1 MSQPIATRNGPQHAP
16 RHGVIHGIITAFP
29 LLLGF
34 VPVAFMLGAE
44 AAQKDFNSVLI
55 MFLTMVNFAGGSEF
69 AAIELWTSP
78 PAVLFIIFVTL
89 LVNSRHII
97 MGATLAPHI
106 KHLPKR
112 KVFTI
117 LFFMA
122 DEVWALSLRDITTQQ
137 QSNPAKKGFRFD
149 FYMGVALSLYITW
162 TVCAGLGAY
171 YGNMLGDLHQYGL
184 HMAFPAMFIVIL
196 VSMWN
201 GKHNA
206 LPWAVSAAVAMLA
219 YHYLPGGW
227 YVILGAMSGM
237 FVVYLQGDKDA

>member
-1 MSQPIATRNGPQHAP
+1 MSTIKTPQHP
-16 RHGVIHGIITAFP
+16 FVEGMITAFP

-44 AAQKDFNSVLI
+44 AAQKDFSSVLI

-78 PAVLFIIFVTL
+78 PSVLFIIFVTFM
-89 LVNSRHII
+89 VNSRHII
-97 MGATLAPHI
+97 MEATLAPHI

-112 KVFTI
+112 KILTT

-122 DEVWALSLRDITTQQ
+122 DEVWALAIQDISKQHKQTP
-137 QSNPAKKGFRFD
+137 SKKGFRFD
-149 FYMGVALSLYITW
+149 FYLGVALSLYVTW
-162 TVCAGLGAY
+162 STFAGLGAY
-171 YGNMLGDLHQYGL
+171 YGGMLGDLHQYGL
-184 HMAFPAMFIVIL
+184 HMAFPALFIVIL

-219 YHYLPGGW
+219 YQYLPGGW
-227 YVILGAMSGM
+227 YVILGTLSGM
-237 FVVYLQGDKDA
+237 LVANFQGESDA

>member
-1 MSQPIATRNGPQHAP
+1 MSTIKTPQHP
-16 RHGVIHGIITAFP
+16 FVEGMITAFP

-44 AAQKDFNSVLI
+44 AAQKDFSSVLI

-78 PAVLFIIFVTL
+78 PAVLFIIFVTFM
-89 LVNSRHII
+89 VNSRHII

-112 KVFTI
+112 KILTS

-122 DEVWALSLRDITTQQ
+122 DEVWALAMQDISKQHKLTP
-137 QSNPAKKGFRFD
+137 SKKGFRFD
-149 FYMGVALSLYITW
+149 FYLGVALSLYVTW
-162 TVCAGLGAY
+162 STFAGLGAY
-171 YGNMLGDLHQYGL
+171 YGGMLGDLHQYGL
-184 HMAFPAMFIVIL
+184 HMAFPALFIVIL

-219 YHYLPGGW
+219 YQYLPGGW
-227 YVILGAMSGM
+227 YVILGALSGM
-237 FVVYLQGDKDA
+237 LVAYFQGESDA

>member
-1 MSQPIATRNGPQHAP
+1 MSNIKTPQHP
-16 RHGVIHGIITAFP
+16 FVEGMITAFP

-44 AAQKDFNSVLI
+44 AAQKDFSSVLI

-78 PAVLFIIFVTL
+78 PAILFIIFVTFM
-89 LVNSRHII
+89 VNSRHII

-112 KVFTI
+112 KILTT

-122 DEVWALSLRDITTQQ
+122 DEVWALAMQDISKQHKLTP
-137 QSNPAKKGFRFD
+137 SKKGFRFD
-149 FYMGVALSLYITW
+149 FYLGVATPLYVTW
-162 TVCAGLGAY
+162 TACAGLGAY
-171 YGNMLGDLHQYGL
+171 YGGMLGDLHQYGL

-206 LPWAVSAAVAMLA
+206 LPWAVSALVAMLA

-227 YVILGAMSGM
+227 YVILGTLSGM
-237 FVVYLQGDKDA
+237 TVVYVQEPNDD

>member
-1 MSQPIATRNGPQHAP
+1 MSVSKPSQHAFVE
-16 RHGVIHGIITAFP
+16 GMLIAFP

-44 AAQKDFNSVLI
+44 AAQKDFSSVLI

-89 LVNSRHII
+89 MVNSRHII

-112 KVFTI
+112 KILPT

-122 DEVWALSLRDITTQQ
+122 DEVWALAMQDITKQHKHTP
-137 QSNPAKKGFRFD
+137 SKKGFRFD
-149 FYMGVALSLYITW
+149 FYLGVALPLYVTW
-162 TVCAGLGAY
+162 SVCAGLGAY

-196 VSMWN
+196 VGMWN

-206 LPWAVSAAVAMLA
+206 LPWLVSALVAMLA

-227 YVILGAMSGM
+227 YVILGTFSGIV
-237 FVVYLQGDKDA
+237 VVYFQGDSNA